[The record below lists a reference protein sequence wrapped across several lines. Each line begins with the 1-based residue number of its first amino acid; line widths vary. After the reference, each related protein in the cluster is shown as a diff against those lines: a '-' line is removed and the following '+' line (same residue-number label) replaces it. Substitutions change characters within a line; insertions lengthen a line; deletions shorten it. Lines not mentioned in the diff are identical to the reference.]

1 MPSFT
6 AARSIFRS
14 CSVRN
19 AAAKLGSQAKTKATR
34 SPFGVSANKP
44 LSLGTLRLVVTSHNF
59 SFMWN
64 KKAQVK
70 NTDGYCLFLIEIN
83 VMYRFGNE
91 RSPVQTSF
99 CVESMLPYHTATA
112 SALMTSMLSI
122 SRRSYGWLPEG
133 TSTSLCYR
141 IVAFCWADLLTVCWC
156 NSVWFFEKLDTLD
169 WIFRWMN
176 EILKWHICYFSLSRR
191 WYWLLVLCRLPNFRF
206 FILEIGI

>member
-1 MPSFT
+1 MPSFS

-44 LSLGTLRLVVTSHNF
+44 LSLGTLR
-59 SFMWN
+59 
-64 KKAQVK
+64 
-70 NTDGYCLFLIEIN
+70 
-83 VMYRFGNE
+83 
-91 RSPVQTSF
+91 SPVQTSF

-133 TSTSLCYR
+133 QKKTRSRSRCKDGWLGF
-141 IVAFCWADLLTVCWC
+141 VHVF
-156 NSVWFFEKLDTLD
+156 K
-169 WIFRWMN
+169 
-176 EILKWHICYFSLSRR
+176 HLSH
-191 WYWLLVLCRLPNFRF
+191 
-206 FILEIGI
+206 